1 MFLSQLFVYHSPF
14 QAVSEAVFRK
24 YPNPFAQHVYS
35 NDVISRTVDD
45 NGNLCTTRLFLKKGS
60 LPKWAKK
67 LWNVGDVWVLE
78 QSIVDPI
85 TLSMKTITRNLSH
98 TKLMLV
104 EETQIIKPHPINVSW
119 TQVEASAR
127 IISNVSWSSLRSSVE
142 RYGFYKGKD
151 NMIRSSNGLKH
162 VIENLKMEKEKMKD
176 KIKTVVVN
184 KL

>member
-1 MFLSQLFVYHSPF
+1 MKSTIRNF

-45 NGNLCTTRLFLKKGS
+45 N
-60 LPKWAKK
+60 
-67 LWNVGDVWVLE
+67 GDVWVLE

-151 NMIRSSNGLKH
+151 NMIR
-162 VIENLKMEKEKMKD
+162 VY
-176 KIKTVVVN
+176 
-184 KL
+184 